1 MNDTDRPMNLVVM
14 ESPYAGDIPT
24 NLTYARRCLRD
35 CIARGELPF
44 ASHLLYTQCLND
56 AELKD
61 RELGI
66 SLNLKMIALCDYLAV
81 YVDLGQSVGMLQAVH
96 HAASLGKTIHY
107 RYLDL

>member
-1 MNDTDRPMNLVVM
+1 MHLVVM
-14 ESPYAGDIPT
+14 ESPYTGDIPT

-44 ASHLLYTQCLND
+44 ASHLLYTQVLND

-66 SLNLKMIALCDYLAV
+66 SLNLEMIVRCDYLVV
-81 YVDLGQSVGMLQAVH
+81 YIDHGQSTGMLQAISFAVD
-96 HAASLGKTIHY
+96 LGKTIHY
-107 RYLDL
+107 RYLGS